1 MASSDAEDAL
11 EQVHAQVRAC
21 RLCSLSQS
29 RSRAVPGEG
38 AAAADVMFV
47 GEAPGGDEDRQGR
60 PFVGPAGRL
69 LTEQLRKIDIDRRN
83 VFITNVVKCRPPGNR
98 DPQPVE
104 IETCRDY
111 LLSQIALINPKVIC
125 TLGRFAAQT
134 LIDPRL
140 SITRQHGNPR
150 HMSGILYL
158 PIYHPA
164 AALHQARLVD
174 ALEGDFRRLRA
185 LLDEE
190 LDTTASSPGPSHA

>member
-11 EQVHAQVRAC
+11 EQVHAQIRAC

-29 RSRAVPGEG
+29 RTRAVPGEG

-69 LTEQLRKIDIDRRN
+69 LTEQLKKIGIDRRN

-98 DPQPVE
+98 DPQPTE
-104 IETCRDY
+104 IEACRDH
-111 LLSQIALINPKVIC
+111 LLSQIALIDPKVIC

-134 LIDPRL
+134 LIDPGL

-150 HMSGILYL
+150 RISGILYL

-164 AALHQARLVD
+164 AALHQARLID
-174 ALEGDFRRLRA
+174 ALESDFRRLRA

-190 LDTTASSPGPSHA
+190 LDDTPSSPGRAHA

>member
-11 EQVHAQVRAC
+11 DQVHAQIRAC
-21 RLCSLSQS
+21 RLCSLSQN
-29 RSRAVPGEG
+29 RTRAVPGEG
-38 AAAADVMFV
+38 AGAADVMFV

-69 LTEQLRKIDIDRRN
+69 LTEQLKKIGIDRRN
-83 VFITNVVKCRPPGNR
+83 AFITNVVKCRPPGNR
-98 DPQPVE
+98 DPQPAE
-104 IETCRDY
+104 IEACRDH

-150 HMSGILYL
+150 RMSGILYL

-164 AALHQARLVD
+164 AALHQARLID
-174 ALEGDFRRLRA
+174 ALESDFRRLRA

-190 LDTTASSPGPSHA
+190 LDDTPSSPRRAHA

>member
-38 AAAADVMFV
+38 AGAADVMFV

-69 LTEQLRKIDIDRRN
+69 LTEQLRKIDIDRGN

-174 ALEGDFRRLRA
+174 ALESDFRRLRT

>member
-38 AAAADVMFV
+38 AGAADVMFV

-69 LTEQLRKIDIDRRN
+69 LTEQLKKIGIDRGN

-104 IETCRDY
+104 IEACRDY

-164 AALHQARLVD
+164 AALHQARLVH
-174 ALEGDFRRLRA
+174 ALESDFRRLRA

-190 LDTTASSPGPSHA
+190 LHTTDSSPWPSHA